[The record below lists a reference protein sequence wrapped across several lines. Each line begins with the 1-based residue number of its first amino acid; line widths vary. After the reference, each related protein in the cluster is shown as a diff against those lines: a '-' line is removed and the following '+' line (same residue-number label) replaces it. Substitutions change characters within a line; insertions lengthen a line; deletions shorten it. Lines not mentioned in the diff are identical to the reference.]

1 MKSNRTQTIN
11 RTIYPMKKVILFLA
25 AMLTFAGMS
34 AQSNDSKN
42 IERYKQLIKLNHQ
55 SYETCSKQVTS
66 WGFTLNKNGIIDM
79 FTLQMR
85 PFASNDTN
93 DSTGFLLSVME
104 DKVIGMSLTVG
115 GYDPV
120 GMFARVQQF
129 SDAQNAICVENGL
142 TDYVCAV
149 KGSFEAQMPET
160 HAKLIELLKELD
172 GNEVKQIVEMWK
184 TPDKKVAA
192 TCVYDNKRFS
202 KKKPR
207 PDQGIELTISIT
219 DNRE

>member
-1 MKSNRTQTIN
+1 MKSNSTKIIN
-11 RTIYPMKKVILFLA
+11 NTSHPMKKVILILA
-25 AMLTFAGMS
+25 AMLTFLGMS
-34 AQSNDSKN
+34 AQSNDGKN
-42 IERYKQLIKLNHQ
+42 IDRYKQLLKLNHQ
-55 SYETCSKQVTS
+55 SYETCSEQVTS
-66 WGFTLNKNGIIDM
+66 WGFTLNKNGIINM
-79 FTLQMR
+79 LTLQMN
-85 PFASNDTN
+85 PFVSNDTN
-93 DSTGFLLSVME
+93 DTTGFMLSVMD
-104 DKVIGMSLTVG
+104 DKVIGMGLTVG

-120 GMFARVQQF
+120 KMFARVQQF
-129 SDAQNAICVENGL
+129 SDAQNAICVEEGL

-149 KGSFEAQMPET
+149 KGSFKAQMPET

-192 TCVYDNKRFS
+192 TCVYENKRFG

>member
-1 MKSNRTQTIN
+1 
-11 RTIYPMKKVILFLA
+11 MKKVILLLA
-25 AMLTFAGMS
+25 AILTFAGVS
-34 AQSNDSKN
+34 AQNNDSQN
-42 IERYKQLIKLNHQ
+42 IKRYKQLVKLNHQ

-79 FTLQMR
+79 FTMQMK

-93 DSTGFLLSVME
+93 DTTGFVLSVMN

-115 GYDPV
+115 GYNPAK
-120 GMFARVQQF
+120 MFARVQQF
-129 SDAQNAICVENGL
+129 SNAQNAICVEEGL
-142 TDYVCAV
+142 TEYVCAV
-149 KGSFEAQMPET
+149 KGSFKAKMPET

-192 TCVYDNKRFS
+192 TCVYENKRYG

-207 PDQGIELTISIT
+207 PDQGIELTISIS

>member
-1 MKSNRTQTIN
+1 
-11 RTIYPMKKVILFLA
+11 MKKVIFLLA
-25 AMLTFAGMS
+25 AMLTFLGMS
-34 AQSNDSKN
+34 AQSNDGEN
-42 IERYKQLIKLNHQ
+42 IERYKQLLKLNHQ
-55 SYETCSKQVTS
+55 SYETCSNQVTS

-93 DSTGFLLSVME
+93 DTTGFVLSVMD
-104 DKVIGMSLTVG
+104 DKVVGMSLTVG
-115 GYDPV
+115 GYNPV

-129 SDAQNAICVENGL
+129 SDAQNAICMEEGL

-149 KGSFEAQMPET
+149 KGSFKAQMPET

-172 GNEVKQIVEMWK
+172 SNEVKQIVEMWK

-192 TCVYDNKRFS
+192 TCVYENKRFG